1 MKNIV
6 YALKILFRITPI
18 LVVLLVIINVLSA
31 GQPFINLIFSQRI
44 IDSYLADANWDTL
57 IGYAIWAIVL
67 NAGIVLGKALLN
79 RWQEILF
86 TQFELRF
93 EEKLRVH
100 QMNYSLEDITS
111 NRVQEAQRSIEQA
124 KMRGFQFETLIPR
137 IQSLIQGFFS
147 LCFAFATFIQ
157 VFSLGEKNAVP
168 SFWTG
173 PFPLVLILTLSA
185 GLSIISFRMQAKK
198 NHQITKLNQEAN
210 AANGSAF
217 AYMQL
222 ISDYHFGKEIRLYG
236 LREFLCNAFE
246 KLWSSSIGYRLM
258 QKLGKEKAL
267 IPCMTAL
274 CNGILDLCIYGLA
287 IMKALH
293 GEISTGMVLVYISSI
308 RIFTQAV
315 LGVVNTMGEMLGFG
329 ELLEPYFTLLEIPE
343 EQEEQEKEEFLP
355 QKPYILEVQNVYFRY
370 PDTKEWVL
378 QNVSCTFRQ
387 GEATAVVGING
398 SGKSTLIKLLC
409 RFYEPQ
415 KGCIRLNG
423 IDIRHIPLVQY
434 RRLIS
439 AVFQDFSLPALSMG
453 EVIACNAQYDAA
465 KVREMLARVGLDCWM
480 QDKDV
485 TMETALYKQ
494 YDGAGVEI
502 SGGEGQKVAI
512 ARALYQNGPCMILDE
527 PTAALDPRTEAEVYE
542 SFHRITPDRMVIFI
556 SHRLSSC
563 RFCRQILVFDHGRL
577 IQSGNHKA
585 LIEQDGM
592 YKTLWQAQAQFYQ

>member
-1 MKNIV
+1 MKNIIQ
-6 YALKILFRITPI
+6 ALKILFRITPM
-18 LVVLLVIINVLSA
+18 LGVLLVILNVLSA

-44 IDSYLADANWDTL
+44 IDSYLADASWERL
-57 IGYAIWAIVL
+57 IKYAVWAIGL
-67 NAGIVLGKALLN
+67 NAGIILGKALLN

-86 TQFELRF
+86 TQFEFRF
-93 EEKLRVH
+93 EEKLRLH
-100 QMNYSLEDITS
+100 QMNYSLEDIMS

-137 IQSLIQGFFS
+137 IQSLIQGSFS
-147 LCFAFATFIQ
+147 LLFAFATFVQ
-157 VFSLGEKNAVP
+157 VFGMGEKNVTS

-198 NHQITKLNQEAN
+198 NHQIAKLNQEAN

-258 QKLGKEKAL
+258 QKLGKEKSL

-315 LGVVNTMGEMLGFG
+315 LGVVNTMGEMMGFG

-343 EQEEQEKEEFLP
+343 EQEEQEKEEVFV
-355 QKPYILEVQNVYFRY
+355 QAPYILEVQNVYFRY

-378 QNVSCTFRQ
+378 QNVSCTFKQ
-387 GEATAVVGING
+387 GEATAIVGING

-439 AVFQDFSLPALSMG
+439 AVFQDFSLPALSIG

-465 KVREMLARVGLDCWM
+465 KVREVLARVGLDYWM
-480 QDKDV
+480 RDKGV
-485 TMETALYKQ
+485 TLETALYKR

-502 SGGEGQKVAI
+502 SGGEGQKIAI

-563 RFCRQILVFDHGRL
+563 RFCQQILVFDHGSI
-577 IQSGNHKA
+577 IQNGNHEA
-585 LIEQDGM
+585 LVEQEGM
-592 YKTLWQAQAQFYQ
+592 YKRLWQAQAQFYK